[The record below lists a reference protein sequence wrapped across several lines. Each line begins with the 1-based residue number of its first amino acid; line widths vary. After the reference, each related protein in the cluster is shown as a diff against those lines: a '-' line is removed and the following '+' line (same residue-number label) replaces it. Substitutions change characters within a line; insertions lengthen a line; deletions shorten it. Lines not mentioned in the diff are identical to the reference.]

1 MENKEDKDMVYVD
14 TIEDVKYVLSLLKD
28 INQPINTQLSSL
40 LQVCCMLS
48 GDLTVVEYLLEH
60 GANPNYMDYRGWT
73 ARDYASFNKNPF
85 ATLLLYAMLDR
96 YEEKFP
102 KENAFERR
110 KQILDWAL
118 DQQKQAK
125 TLNES

>member
-1 MENKEDKDMVYVD
+1 MENKEEKDMVYVD
-14 TIEDVKYVLSLLKD
+14 TIEDVKYLVSLLDD
-28 INQPINTQLSSL
+28 INQPINTQLSSI

-60 GANPNYMDYRGWT
+60 GANPNYMDYKGWT

-85 ATLLLYAMLDR
+85 ASILLFSILED
-96 YEEKFP
+96 YEKKFP

-118 DQQKQAK
+118 NQNK
-125 TLNES
+125 TPAE

>member
-1 MENKEDKDMVYVD
+1 MENQELKDEVFVD
-14 TIEDVKYVLSLLKD
+14 TLEDVKYVVSLLDD

-48 GDLTVVEYLLEH
+48 SDVTVVEYLLEH
-60 GANPNYMDYRGWT
+60 GANPNYLDYRGWS
-73 ARDYASFNKNPF
+73 ARDYTAFHKNPF
-85 ATLLLYAMLDR
+85 AMLLIYGLLER
-96 YEEKFP
+96 YEDKFP

-118 DQQKQAK
+118 SQNKETK
-125 TLNES
+125 TPAE

>member
-1 MENKEDKDMVYVD
+1 MENQEIKDEVFVD
-14 TIEDVKYVLSLLKD
+14 TLEDVKYVVSLLDD

-73 ARDYASFNKNPF
+73 ARDYAAFNKNPF
-85 ATLLLYAMLDR
+85 AAILLFSMLDP

-102 KENAFERR
+102 KENTFERR

-118 DQQKQAK
+118 NQNKETKTPAK
-125 TLNES
+125 